1 MSGSHLV
8 LLAALMQAPAPA
20 PAPESPAQ
28 RDARMA
34 WWRDAQFGMFIHW
47 GAYAVPAGTY
57 NGERIRGIGE
67 WIMSRGHIPIPEYEK
82 YVDSC
87 SPPRFGADEWVRIA
101 KDAGMKYV
109 IITSKHHDGF
119 AIFDSKVSSYDIMDA
134 TPYKRDVIKA
144 LSEAAH
150 RAGLKFGVYYS
161 IMDWHHPDA
170 QGPNYPDYNSR
181 TWSNP
186 NFGRY
191 VDTYMKPQLKELLTQ
206 YPYIDVLW
214 FDGEWIADWSNEQGR
229 DLYSYVRTIRPSL
242 IVNNRVGH
250 TRQGLSGLNQD
261 GRVGLGDFGTPEQRV
276 PPEGLPG
283 VDWETCMTM
292 NDTWGFKS
300 YDDDWKDTRTLVRT
314 LIDVAS
320 KGGNFLLNVGPT
332 ADGLIPAPIVSRLS
346 EMGEWMRRNG
356 EAIYGTTASP
366 YGMPA
371 WGRYT
376 AKPGKVYAVVV
387 GRMELR
393 DVRCPEPGPRD
404 VLVRVA
410 AVGVCGTDLHIFAGH
425 ANYNRDARGRPIPL
439 CDEPQILGHEI
450 AGVVE
455 AAGKEVRD
463 LRPGDRVVVD
473 QGRSCVSEARSPLC
487 EYCASGDSHQCEFY
501 REHGITGLPGGFAE
515 YLAIPAANAVRIAS
529 DLGAAAALT
538 EPLGCIVHSS
548 DVLIRAPAR
557 YAVRDGSSRGERVR
571 CVVVCGAGPAGLLWV
586 QYLRNVL
593 GFDGLLLVTEP

>member
-1 MSGSHLV
+1 MSVSHLV
-8 LLAALMQAPAPA
+8 LLAAMMQAPAP
-20 PAPESPAQ
+20 ETPAQ

-47 GAYAVPAGTY
+47 GAYAVPAGTHK
-57 NGERIRGIGE
+57 GERVAGIGE
-67 WIMSRGHIPIPEYEK
+67 WIMSRAHIPIPEYEE
-82 YVDSC
+82 YVH
-87 SPPRFGADEWVRIA
+87 RFNPTRFDADEWVRIA
-101 KDAGMKYV
+101 KDAGMKYI

-119 AIFDSKVSSYDIMDA
+119 ALFDSKVSSYDIMDA
-134 TPYKRDVIKA
+134 TPYKRDAIKA

-191 VDTYMKPQLKELLTQ
+191 VETYMKPQLKELLTQ
-206 YPYIDVLW
+206 YPSIDVLW
-214 FDGEWIADWSNEQGR
+214 FDGEWIADWSDERGR

-250 TRQGLSGLNQD
+250 TRQGLSGLNSE
-261 GRVGLGDFGTPEQRV
+261 GHVGLGDFGTPEQRV

-300 YDDDWKDTRTLVRT
+300 YDDDWKDSRTLVRT

-346 EMGEWMRRNG
+346 EMGDWMKLNG
-356 EAIYGTTASP
+356 EAIYGTTVSP
-366 YGMPA
+366 SGMPA

-376 AKPGKVYAVVV
+376 AKPGKVYALVFDWPKD
-387 GRMELR
+387 GKLTLAGMKEKPLR
-393 DVRCPEPGPRD
+393 
-404 VLVRVA
+404 
-410 AVGVCGTDLHIFAGH
+410 
-425 ANYNRDARGRPIPL
+425 ARLLADGRPLTVEQSDSGFVVQLPAV
-439 CDEPQILGHEI
+439 PPSTI
-450 AGVVE
+450 ASVLELQVG
-455 AAGKEVRD
+455 G
-463 LRPGDRVVVD
+463 
-473 QGRSCVSEARSPLC
+473 
-487 EYCASGDSHQCEFY
+487 
-501 REHGITGLPGGFAE
+501 GLP
-515 YLAIPAANAVRIAS
+515 
-529 DLGAAAALT
+529 
-538 EPLGCIVHSS
+538 
-548 DVLIRAPAR
+548 
-557 YAVRDGSSRGERVR
+557 
-571 CVVVCGAGPAGLLWV
+571 
-586 QYLRNVL
+586 
-593 GFDGLLLVTEP
+593 

>member
-1 MSGSHLV
+1 MSISHLV
-8 LLAALMQAPAPA
+8 LLAVLAQAPAP
-20 PAPESPAQ
+20 ETPAQ

-47 GAYAVPAGTY
+47 GAYAVPAGTHK
-57 NGERIRGIGE
+57 GERVAGIGE
-67 WIMSRGHIPIPEYEK
+67 WIMSRAHIPIPEYEE
-82 YVDSC
+82 YVH
-87 SPPRFGADEWVRIA
+87 RFNPTRFDADEWVRIA
-101 KDAGMKYV
+101 KDAGMKYI

-119 AIFDSKVSSYDIMDA
+119 ALFDSKVSSYDIMDA
-134 TPYKRDVIKA
+134 TPYKRDAIKA

-191 VDTYMKPQLKELLTQ
+191 VETYMKPQLKELLTQ

-214 FDGEWIADWSNEQGR
+214 FDGEWIADWSDERGR

-250 TRQGLSGLNQD
+250 TRQGLSGLNSE
-261 GRVGLGDFGTPEQRV
+261 GHVGLGDFGTPEQRV

-300 YDDDWKDTRTLVRT
+300 YDDDWKDSRTLVRT

-346 EMGEWMRRNG
+346 EMGDWMKLNG
-356 EAIYGTTASP
+356 EAIYGTTVSP
-366 YGMPA
+366 SGMPA

-376 AKPGKVYAVVV
+376 AKPGKVYALVFDWPKD
-387 GRMELR
+387 GKLTLAGMKEKPLR
-393 DVRCPEPGPRD
+393 
-404 VLVRVA
+404 
-410 AVGVCGTDLHIFAGH
+410 
-425 ANYNRDARGRPIPL
+425 ARLLADGRPLTVEQSDSGFVVQLPAV
-439 CDEPQILGHEI
+439 PPSTI
-450 AGVVE
+450 ASVLELQVG
-455 AAGKEVRD
+455 G
-463 LRPGDRVVVD
+463 
-473 QGRSCVSEARSPLC
+473 
-487 EYCASGDSHQCEFY
+487 
-501 REHGITGLPGGFAE
+501 GLP
-515 YLAIPAANAVRIAS
+515 
-529 DLGAAAALT
+529 
-538 EPLGCIVHSS
+538 
-548 DVLIRAPAR
+548 
-557 YAVRDGSSRGERVR
+557 
-571 CVVVCGAGPAGLLWV
+571 
-586 QYLRNVL
+586 
-593 GFDGLLLVTEP
+593 